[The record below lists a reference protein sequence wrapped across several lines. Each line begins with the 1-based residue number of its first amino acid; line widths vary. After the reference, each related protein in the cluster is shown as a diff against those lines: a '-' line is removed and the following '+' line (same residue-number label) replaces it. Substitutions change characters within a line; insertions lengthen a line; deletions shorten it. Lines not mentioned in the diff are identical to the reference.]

1 MNFRLWYLKRSL
13 FCRKIILMNSRMS
26 NLENYF
32 GNFRK
37 NIVGIDQEFE
47 SAYGKQKIVY
57 GDWIASGRLYQPIEE
72 KITNEFGPFVG
83 NTHTETS
90 ETGLLMTHAYH
101 RSHEIIKKH
110 VNAGPNDLIITAG
123 FGMTSVINKFQR
135 ILGLKYCGKLTYSK
149 CLQERER
156 PVVFITHMEHHSNQT
171 SWYETST
178 EVVIVEPGEGGLVE
192 PENLRKA
199 LEKYKDRPFKIG
211 SFTACSNVTGVRTP
225 YKKLARIMHEHG
237 GVCFIDFA
245 ASAPYDEIN
254 MHPEDLLEKLDAVMF
269 SPHKFLG
276 GPGSPGVLV
285 FDATMYKNQVPDN
298 PGGGTVD
305 WTNPWGKY
313 KYVDD
318 IEAREDGGTPGF
330 LQSIKAALAFRL
342 KDQMGIENIRK
353 REEELL
359 ERAFKGLDEVPGLKI
374 LADNVRDRLGVIS
387 FYIDGIHY
395 NLIVQILNDK
405 FGIQTRGGC
414 ACAGTY
420 GHFLLEVTY
429 EQSQE
434 ITDKINH
441 GDLSEKPGWV
451 RWSLHPTMTNAEVN
465 LMIDALKD
473 IVENI
478 QKYQNDYI
486 YDNRKNIFW
495 HKNDPD
501 DEELMQK
508 WFTL

>member
-1 MNFRLWYLKRSL
+1 MSRL
-13 FCRKIILMNSRMS
+13 
-26 NLENYF
+26 EHYF
-32 GNFRK
+32 ENFRK
-37 NIVGIDQEFE
+37 NIVGIDQKFE
-47 SAYGKQKIVY
+47 SPYGKQKIVY
-57 GDWIASGRLYQPIEE
+57 GDWIASGRLYKPIED
-72 KITNEFGPFVG
+72 KIASEFGPFVG

-90 ETGLLMTHAYH
+90 ETGLLMTLAY
-101 RSHEIIKKH
+101 RKSHQIIKEH
-110 VNAGPNDLIITAG
+110 VNAGPNDVIITAG
-123 FGMTSVINKFQR
+123 FGMTAVINKFQR
-135 ILGLKYCGKLTYSK
+135 ILGLKYCGKVSGK
-149 CLQERER
+149 SCISERER

-171 SWYETST
+171 SWYETSAD
-178 EVVIVEPGEGGLVE
+178 VVVVEPGKGLLVE

-199 LEKYKDRPFKIG
+199 LEEYKDRPFKIG

-225 YKKLARIMHEHG
+225 YTELAKIMHEYG

-254 MHPEDLLEKLDAVMF
+254 MHPEDPMEKLDAVMF

-276 GPGSPGVLV
+276 GPGSSGVLV
-285 FDATMYKNQVPDN
+285 FDASMYKSEVPDN

-330 LQSIKAALAFRL
+330 LQSIRAALCFGL
-342 KDQMGIENIRK
+342 KDQMGIEKIKK

-359 ERAFKGLDEVPGLKI
+359 EIAFKGLDKIEGLNI

-387 FYIDGIHY
+387 FYVENIHY
-395 NLIVQILNDK
+395 NLLVQLLNDK
-405 FGIQTRGGC
+405 YGIQTRGGC

-420 GHFLLEVTY
+420 GHFLLEVSY
-429 EQSQE
+429 EKSQE

-451 RWSLHPTMTNAEVN
+451 RWSLHPTMSDSEVE
-465 LMIDALKD
+465 LMIEALQD
-473 IVENI
+473 IITNI
-478 QKYQNDYI
+478 NTYKEDYV
-486 YDNRKNIFW
+486 YDNHTNVFW
-495 HKNDPD
+495 HKE
-501 DEELMQK
+501 DESNEK
-508 WFTL
+508 KIKEWFKLT